1 MLRDK
6 WQGRREQEPRVI
18 RFGAD
23 ASFST
28 GVEEEVLVHEGCS
41 LREVIQGVDAGLL
54 VLRSTL
60 RRCRGIG
67 HDGRPAG
74 MAERFRVI

>member
-6 WQGRREQEPRVI
+6 WQGRRAQEPRVI

-41 LREVIQGVDAGLL
+41 LREFNQGFDA
-54 VLRSTL
+54 VASTGTV
-60 RRCRGIG
+60 GIG
-67 HDGRPAG
+67 ERAGADGGPFKVAPSPCG
-74 MAERFRVI
+74 V